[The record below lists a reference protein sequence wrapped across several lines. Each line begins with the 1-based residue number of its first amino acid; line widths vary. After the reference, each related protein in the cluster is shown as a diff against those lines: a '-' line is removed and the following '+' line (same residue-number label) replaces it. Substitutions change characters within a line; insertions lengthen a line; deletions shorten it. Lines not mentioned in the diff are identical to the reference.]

1 MSYLC
6 TLGIPEE
13 KRENKMEKIVEKI
26 MVENFPSL
34 QVETGIYVWK
44 AQRIP
49 NKTNPK
55 RPT

>member
-6 TLGIPEE
+6 TLWIPEE

-34 QVETGIYVWK
+34 QVETGIYVRK

-49 NKTNPK
+49 NKMNPK